1 MSAAPVGLVATAS
14 YEPGRWAPA
23 AELAEASGIPEQVLV
38 EKFGVRGKYLAA
50 PEEHVSDL
58 AAAAGLAVLQ
68 ETGFDPREVDAV
80 VYFGS
85 TYKDYPIWQASPWV
99 AHQLGCTRAFALE
112 LDYVSCGTPV
122 ALRVVRD
129 MMAAEDSLRTVLMV
143 AASCESRLVD
153 YANPRT
159 RFMVPFGDG
168 AVAGLLVRGKRTGQV
183 LGSHMVTD
191 GSLSRQ
197 VRVPAGGS
205 VEPASGATVA
215 AGSHRLDVAD
225 PPALGARLD
234 EVSLANFITVAQE
247 ACKRSGLALGDVDYL
262 CCVHL
267 KPSMHR
273 ALLEAVSVP
282 EERAAYLDDRG
293 HMSGV
298 DCLLAYDRGL
308 RRGDIVDGNLVLV
321 LAAGTGYTWAATLIR
336 AGTQGA
342 A

>member
-1 MSAAPVGLVATAS
+1 MRPVPVGLVATAMHV
-14 YEPGRWAPA
+14 PARWAPA
-23 AELAEASGIPEQVLV
+23 AELAAVSGIPEPVLIQ
-38 EKFGVRGKYLAA
+38 KFGVRGKYLAT

-58 AAAAGLAVLQ
+58 AAAAGRAVLQ
-68 ETGFDPREVDAV
+68 ETGLDPAEVDAV

-85 TYKDYPIWQASPWV
+85 TYKDYPVWQASPWV

-122 ALRVVRD
+122 ALRIVRD
-129 MMAAEDSLRTVLMV
+129 MLAAEDSLRTVLMV

-168 AVAGLLVRGKRTGQV
+168 AVAGLLIRGEHTGQV
-183 LGSHMVTD
+183 LGAHMITD
-191 GSLSRQ
+191 GSMSRQ

-205 VEPASGATVA
+205 VEPASRATVMA
-215 AGSHRLDVAD
+215 DRHRLDVAD
-225 PPALGARLD
+225 PTVLGARLD
-234 EVSLANFITVAQE
+234 KVSLANFVTVAQQ

-267 KPSMHR
+267 KPSMHH
-273 ALLEAVSVP
+273 ALLAAIGVP
-282 EERAAYLDDRG
+282 NERTAYLDEHG

-298 DCLLAYDRGL
+298 DCLLAYDRA
-308 RRGDIVDGNLVLV
+308 RRSGDIADGDLVLL
-321 LAAGTGYTWAATLIR
+321 LAAGTGYTWAAILVR